1 MSTTKIT
8 NAVATYQSNISQGA
22 KEQPEDVS
30 AIIHNIDPASSPLVS
45 LAGSRSC
52 NNSLF
57 EWMTEELAAI
67 STAVAVEGFAVQN
80 QASTLTTRQNNVVQ
94 LMTRNSTTTGTEEKV
109 TLYGKRSQRAH
120 QMAKIGRELK
130 RDLDASFMLNNAR
143 NLGNDTTARVS
154 GTPLSFIKDNINKA
168 SDGANP
174 TGDGS
179 NARTDGTARA
189 FTQAQVNDVMQQC
202 YSNGAEPTTI
212 LCGPLTKQKFSTFGG
227 RQIAR
232 EIIDANQAGADVQ
245 VFTSDFGNLRIV
257 PTRHIRSSVLS
268 TGSTGR
274 EMDVLLVQPD
284 KIKIAYLRNF
294 TTFRAA
300 KTGDADTDV
309 LLVEAGVEVSA
320 PKAHGLITDLDPTIA

>member
-30 AIIHNIDPASSPLVS
+30 AIIHNIDPASSPLIS
-45 LAGSRSC
+45 LAGTRSC
-52 NNSLF
+52 NNTLF
-57 EWMTEELAAI
+57 EWMTEELSPIATAA
-67 STAVAVEGFAVQN
+67 AVEGFEVIN
-80 QASTLTTRQNNVVQ
+80 QASTLTTRLNNVVQ

-130 RDLDASFMLNNAR
+130 RDLDAAFMLNTAR
-143 NLGNDTTARVS
+143 NIGNDTTARVTA
-154 GTPLSFIKDNINKA
+154 TPLSWIKDNVNKDA
-168 SDGANP
+168 GGTNP

-179 NARTDGTARA
+179 DTRGNGTARA
-189 FTQAQVNDVMQQC
+189 FTQAMVNDVMQQC
-202 YSNGAEPTTI
+202 YSNGAEPNTI

-227 RQIAR
+227 RSIAR

-245 VFTSDFGNLRIV
+245 VFASDFGNLRIV
-257 PTRHIRSSVLS
+257 PTRHIRTSTLS

-274 EMDVLLVQPD
+274 EMDVFLIQPD
-284 KIKIAYLRNF
+284 KLKIAYLRNF